1 MITSSK
7 PEPVRRNVYYSVLD
21 YVSQPATM
29 ILAAPILLKTMGVQQ
44 YGTWM
49 LVNSIAATASGLA
62 GGFGDGATKFI
73 SMYRGRDDREGVAR
87 SLLAALMINSALSFL
102 LVIGLVACAPLLVR
116 HVFQVEPL
124 LRHDAIVAVRI
135 SAFVLVLRFAQAIFT
150 SAVRAYERY
159 RPVVLT
165 TVSSRLLIVFLAIIL
180 TSKGF
185 GLVAILWATLSV
197 ETIALIAQAVLA
209 HIILPLRRLPAIDI
223 QCGLG
228 DIVGFGLFT
237 WLKSATGVLFGY
249 ADRLVIA
256 ALLGTGPLAFYV
268 LCNQL
273 TQPIPTLLASSFNF
287 IFPNFS
293 ARSAAGKWMGIERSY
308 HAYVL
313 VSLCIAAAVCFPMSL
328 AARSVLTVWL
338 GPLLAVKYHALLIA
352 MAVGNGLLALSIV
365 PQYTALAF
373 GRARALAYI
382 NLAAGISSA
391 VGGYVLVHRIG
402 LIGGGFARV
411 LAGMVSLS
419 AFVVVRSLFKQ
430 VADSSSRSPNL
441 HATVTPLDLVRS

>member
-7 PEPVRRNVYYSVLD
+7 PEAVRRNVYYSVLD

-49 LVNSIAATASGLA
+49 VNSIAATASGLA

-165 TVSSRLLIVFLAIIL
+165 TVEFAAFDRVSCDHSHLQ
-180 TSKGF
+180 
-185 GLVAILWATLSV
+185 GLRTGRDSV
-197 ETIALIAQAVLA
+197 
-209 HIILPLRRLPAIDI
+209 
-223 QCGLG
+223 G
-228 DIVGFGLFT
+228 D
-237 WLKSATGVLFGY
+237 
-249 ADRLVIA
+249 
-256 ALLGTGPLAFYV
+256 
-268 LCNQL
+268 
-273 TQPIPTLLASSFNF
+273 SF
-287 IFPNFS
+287 
-293 ARSAAGKWMGIERSY
+293 R
-308 HAYVL
+308 
-313 VSLCIAAAVCFPMSL
+313 
-328 AARSVLTVWL
+328 
-338 GPLLAVKYHALLIA
+338 
-352 MAVGNGLLALSIV
+352 
-365 PQYTALAF
+365 
-373 GRARALAYI
+373 
-382 NLAAGISSA
+382 
-391 VGGYVLVHRIG
+391 
-402 LIGGGFARV
+402 
-411 LAGMVSLS
+411 
-419 AFVVVRSLFKQ
+419 
-430 VADSSSRSPNL
+430 
-441 HATVTPLDLVRS
+441 